1 MSRGSVIHFLTHGAS
16 QRIEFSF
23 ASTTGRTIEV
33 NRTTFQRVADGI
45 RSGRIILLETTQF
58 SAGVGAEYSGQAD
71 SVRKIAANTMRIRPG
86 IGRIEQSQLLHE
98 SVHASFDLTF
108 SNGIPWSEE
117 EATCYIAEV
126 LYCRRTGV
134 PFSRAIFDD
143 IRRAAN
149 SIVNT
154 LLSNEM
160 VTSSHRQPISA
171 AQIAALTGCV
181 RRHPVYAQTNTS
193 LGATGGYAQDG

>member
-1 MSRGSVIHFLTHGAS
+1 MSRESVIHFLTHGAS

-23 ASTTGRTIEV
+23 VSTTRRTIEV
-33 NRTTFQRVADGI
+33 NRTTFQRVADAI
-45 RSGRIILLETTQF
+45 RSGRITLVETTKF
-58 SAGVGAEYSGQAD
+58 LPGVGAEYMGQAGI
-71 SVRKIAANTMRIRPG
+71 KNAANTMRIRPA

-98 SVHASFDLTF
+98 CVHASFDLTF

-117 EATCYIAEV
+117 EATCYIAEI

-134 PFSRAIFDD
+134 PYSRAIFDD
-143 IRRAAN
+143 IGRAAN

-181 RRHPVYAQTNTS
+181 RRHPVYAQINTS
-193 LGATGGYAQDG
+193 LGTTGGYTQDG